1 MIGPGNGNTL
11 GNRRY
16 RACKILQNLRLSL
29 WSHTVRLDAMDGSL
43 ERDVLLRKRLVR
55 VVDPPTVCGK
65 LELFIF
71 REKWGI
77 AQRLRLQVCVCVCVC
92 VTIKTWTNPNYNSY
106 S

>member
-1 MIGPGNGNTL
+1 LETADIEHVRFFKTL
-11 GNRRY
+11 DY
-16 RACKILQNLRLSL
+16 RCGHI
-29 WSHTVRLDAMDGSL
+29 RLDAMDGSL

-71 REKWGI
+71 RKKWGI

-92 VTIKTWTNPNYNSY
+92 HDKDLD
-106 S
+106 